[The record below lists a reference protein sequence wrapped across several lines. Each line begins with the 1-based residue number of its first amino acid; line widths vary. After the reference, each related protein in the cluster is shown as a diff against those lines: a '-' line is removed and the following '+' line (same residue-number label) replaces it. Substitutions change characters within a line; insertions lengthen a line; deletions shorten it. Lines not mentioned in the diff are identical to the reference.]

1 MNVLIVEDEKGLAE
15 ELKIF
20 LTNYNYVCEVCF
32 NGVSASEKIAVNLYD
47 FILIDLG
54 LPDYDGLNL
63 LKEAKKSNPDAACLI
78 LTARAEV
85 YDRIT
90 GLDQGADDYLP
101 KPFSLLEL
109 QSRMQAILRRRFG
122 LKQNIIR
129 LGGFAINLTDRII
142 TWNDTEVSTVTK
154 KEFDLIA
161 YMLLHKN
168 RTLTRS
174 QLSEHIWGSI
184 VNDDYDSNYIDAHI
198 KNIRKKLNV
207 FESPEWLE
215 TVRGLGYKIKI
226 AVEDKQELKNK
237 GGD

>member
-1 MNVLIVEDEKGLAE
+1 MNVLIIEDEKALAH
-15 ELKIF
+15 ELDLF
-20 LTNYNYVCEVCF
+20 LTNYNYKCEICHD
-32 NGVSASEKIAVNLYD
+32 GASASEKIGVNLYD

-63 LKEAKKSNPDAACLI
+63 LKETKNNNPDAVCII

-85 YDRIT
+85 YDRIK
-90 GLDQGADDYLP
+90 GLDLGADDYLP

-109 QSRMQAILRRRFG
+109 HSRMQAIIRRKFG
-122 LKQNIIR
+122 LKQNIVE
-129 LGGFAINLTDRII
+129 LDGFIINLTERTISYQNNEI
-142 TWNDTEVSTVTK
+142 SSITK

-161 YMLLHKN
+161 YLILHKN
-168 RTLTRS
+168 RTLTRT

-184 VNDDYDSNYIDAHI
+184 VNNDYDSNYIDAHI

-207 FESPEWLE
+207 YAQPDWLE

-226 AVEDKQELKNK
+226 NT
-237 GGD
+237 

>member
-1 MNVLIVEDEKGLAE
+1 MNVLIIEDEKALAD
-15 ELKIF
+15 ELEIF
-20 LTNYNYVCEVCF
+20 LINYNYICEVCF
-32 NGVSASEKIAVNLYD
+32 DGTTASEKIAVNLYD

-54 LPDYDGLNL
+54 LPDYDGLEL
-63 LKEAKKSNPDAACLI
+63 LKEAKKNNPDAVCMI

-85 YDRIT
+85 SDRIK
-90 GLDQGADDYLP
+90 GLDLGADDYLP

-109 QSRMQAILRRRFG
+109 QSRMQAITRRKYG
-122 LKQNIIR
+122 LKQNLVD
-129 LGGFAINLTDRII
+129 LGGFLINLTDRTI
-142 TWNDTEVSTVTK
+142 TYQTTEISTITK

-161 YMLLHKN
+161 YLILHKN

-174 QLSEHIWGSI
+174 QLSEHIWGSV

-207 FESPEWLE
+207 FAPPDWLE

-226 AVEDKQELKNK
+226 SI
-237 GGD
+237 

>member
-1 MNVLIVEDEKGLAE
+1 MNVLIIEDERALAE
-15 ELKIF
+15 ELEIF
-20 LTNYNYVCEVCF
+20 LTNYNYVCEICY
-32 NGVSASEKIAVNLYD
+32 NGRSASEKIAVNLYD

-54 LPDYDGLNL
+54 LPDYDGLEL
-63 LKEAKKSNPDAACLI
+63 LREARKSNPEAICMI

-85 YDRIT
+85 YDRIK
-90 GLDQGADDYLP
+90 GLDLGADDYLA

-109 QSRMQAILRRRFG
+109 QSRMQAITRRKFG
-122 LKQNIIR
+122 LKQNLVD
-129 LGGFAINLTDRII
+129 LGGFMINLTDRLISYR
-142 TWNDTEVSTVTK
+142 DTEINSITK

-184 VNDDYDSNYIDAHI
+184 INDDYDSNYIDAHI

-207 FESPEWLE
+207 HASPDWLE
-215 TVRGLGYKIKI
+215 TVRGLGYKIK
-226 AVEDKQELKNK
+226 VT
-237 GGD
+237 G

>member
-1 MNVLIVEDEKGLAE
+1 MNVLIIEDEKALAE
-15 ELKIF
+15 ELEIF
-20 LTNYNYVCEVCF
+20 LTNYNYICEVCH
-32 NGVSASEKIAVNLYD
+32 NGMTGSEKIAVNLYD

-54 LPDYDGLNL
+54 LPDYEGLDL
-63 LKEAKKSNPDAACLI
+63 LKEAKKNNPEAICII

-85 YDRIT
+85 FDRIK
-90 GLDQGADDYLP
+90 GLDLGADDYLA

-109 QSRMQAILRRRFG
+109 QSRMQAITRRRFG
-122 LKQNIIR
+122 LNQNLID
-129 LGGFAINLTDRII
+129 LGGFVINLTERTI
-142 TWNDTEVSTVTK
+142 TYHNTEVSAITK

-161 YMLLHKN
+161 YLILHKN

-184 VNDDYDSNYIDAHI
+184 INDDYDSNYIDAHI

-207 FESPEWLE
+207 YAPPDWLE

-226 AVEDKQELKNK
+226 A
-237 GGD
+237 